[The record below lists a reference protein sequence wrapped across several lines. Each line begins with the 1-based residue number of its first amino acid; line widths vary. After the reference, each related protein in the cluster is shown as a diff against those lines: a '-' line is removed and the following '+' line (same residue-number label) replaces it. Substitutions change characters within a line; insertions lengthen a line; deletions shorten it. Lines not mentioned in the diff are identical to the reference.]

1 MENSNPRPGP
11 SQKPAPQRS
20 NLYGLPR
27 THVRH
32 EGDPPWGRR
41 PQVSCAYLPLLS
53 LTRIVI
59 DSTARGLDVSTRIA
73 QRISL
78 SLRVPAS
85 ERL

>member
-1 MENSNPRPGP
+1 MENSNPRTGP
-11 SQKPAPQRS
+11 SQKPASQRS

-41 PQVSCAYLPLLS
+41 PQVPYAYLPLLS
-53 LTRIVI
+53 LTRIVV
-59 DSTARGLDVSTRIA
+59 DSIARGLDVSTEIA
-73 QRISL
+73 QMICL